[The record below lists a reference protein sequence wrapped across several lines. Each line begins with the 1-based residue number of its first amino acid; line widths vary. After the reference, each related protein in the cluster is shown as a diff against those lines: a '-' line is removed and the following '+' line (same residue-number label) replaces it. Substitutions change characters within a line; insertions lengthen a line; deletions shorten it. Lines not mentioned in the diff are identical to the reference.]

1 MLDAFI
7 IEELRR
13 REEQERKRS
22 EHQPRVDL
30 PVHEEEEPERDEN
43 NEHKKKPSRG
53 VTIIDV

>member
-30 PVHEEEEPERDEN
+30 PVHEEEEVPERRHDEP
-43 NEHKKKPSRG
+43 KKKPSRG